1 VLAGV
6 DPLAEPL
13 AGVGQA
19 PARALGLLERLHAL
33 AAAQG
38 RTGSVIELRTLAAL
52 AYAAC
57 GDEPAA
63 AAALGEALTLGAPEG
78 NLRVFVDGGPPM
90 AALVRRLLVGWRQ
103 EQAVAAPPA
112 YLTRLVAAFK
122 QVGLPVL
129 PPVRRGAVV
138 VPGLV
143 EPLSARELEVLRL
156 LAAGKPNRLIAEE
169 LVVTLETVKKHVS
182 HVFDKLGAANRT
194 QAIARAQELG
204 LVS

>member
-1 VLAGV
+1 MGTAL
-6 DPLAEPL
+6 LSRCS
-13 AGVGQA
+13 
-19 PARALGLLERLHAL
+19 RALTRSQNRSQASARHLRGRLGYWSGCTPWL
-33 AAAQG
+33 PP
-38 RTGSVIELRTLAAL
+38 R
-52 AYAAC
+52 
-57 GDEPAA
+57 
-63 AAALGEALTLGAPEG
+63 
-78 NLRVFVDGGPPM
+78 GG
-90 AALVRRLLVGWRQ
+90 
-103 EQAVAAPPA
+103 
-112 YLTRLVAAFK
+112 
-122 QVGLPVL
+122 